1 MVVWHMRQRPA
12 WNHHS
17 CLLLALT
24 FDIEMTSDLVS
35 LGLKFLLSVTG
46 TVNNCQ
52 APLRML

>member
-1 MVVWHMRQRPA
+1 MVVWYMRQRPA
-12 WNHHS
+12 WNHHTR
-17 CLLLALT
+17 LLLALT

-52 APLRML
+52 ALRML